1 MCNKC
6 SFKILVARVKYL
18 LNLTLVLLKF
28 VYTRAFGVAFM
39 PFVGNSTKK
48 MNFFCNVLNLFTI
61 HMVIYPL
68 LNGNIYFGTNRVGV
82 K

>member
-6 SFKILVARVKYL
+6 SLKILVARVKYL

-39 PFVGNSTKK
+39 PFVDNSTTK
-48 MNFFCNVLNLFTI
+48 NEIFL
-61 HMVIYPL
+61 
-68 LNGNIYFGTNRVGV
+68 
-82 K
+82 

>member
-39 PFVGNSTKK
+39 PFVGNSTFFF
-48 MNFFCNVLNLFTI
+48 FFCNGLNLFTI